1 MAGAQHQ
8 GWTRARY
15 RWVVHPLEYL
25 RAVSRHRRIPA
36 VELAVEFSRAVGEW
50 GFEGPELVLAARRM
64 LEHRPDAAPL
74 WWATARLVTAPS
86 VIDRAHENISLLD
99 GVDGAGSDNGHD
111 IDHEVLVIPVFAV
124 AGGVAV
130 LASPWTARLDDA
142 MVVERPVTL
151 ECSIGHRVHPTFLS
165 RLIAGARD
173 RGEVLAEI
181 DLAAFRHELEGP
193 DCPAAPELL
202 RVSAV

>member
-1 MAGAQHQ
+1 VGAQHQ
-8 GWTRARY
+8 VWAPPRY

-50 GFEGPELVLAARRM
+50 GFDGPELVLAARRM

-86 VIDRAHENISLLD
+86 VIDRAFENISLLD
-99 GVDGAGSDNGHD
+99 GADEVDPEGSDRHD
-111 IDHEVLVIPVFAV
+111 DGLVIPVFAT
-124 AGGVAV
+124 AGGLAV
-130 LASPWTARLDDA
+130 ITSPWTDRLDDA
-142 MVVERPVTL
+142 LIVDRPVTL
-151 ECSIGHRVHPTFLS
+151 ICGIGHRVHPTFLP
-165 RLIAGARD
+165 RVVAGVSD
-173 RGEVLAEI
+173 RGEVVREI
-181 DLAAFRHELEGP
+181 DLAAFHHRLEGP